1 MASHPAVTVGTLPP
15 ELLRQIFDA
24 VDHGAPSEYRLNE
37 QPEGDMLRNPDTPL
51 KNISLVSEQW
61 RAIVLP
67 MLFRNVVWALE
78 SCDQLVAQ
86 PREDSSSHSDPADE
100 IPILAFLRANDLA
113 RHVRSLTIIV
123 CRMVDLVDPP
133 EPRPG
138 ATGARNVSR
147 FGLWRQARF
156 RSPLVDAQAHYG
168 APANSAT
175 VYNGDNNWLWR
186 MLFSIMDPLRLSII
200 ASPQTLAR
208 LLSCMVFV
216 GDADFFSTEE
226 RLHILSLSRDSSSP
240 AAPQPSGPKAS
251 SQAAPPASHKCCA
264 EREYTPTALFTIRP
278 WTHLL
283 LNENSS
289 IRVYK
294 SYHYFDRRPPSILSS
309 LLGWEEAPHNVMMVP
324 PTITTFSYIAIFPL
338 ATQLSMMVY
347 RLPRIENLYL
357 QLVPRNDILLDK
369 IEMDHV
375 TASDLWLERNSCY
388 ELVMRNMLNP
398 VTAPFLNN
406 NNTNNN
412 NNNNDDDDDDDDG
425 GDDDEDIEWDDDHD
439 DDEDWH
445 DGHDIRDERP
455 GRTYNWQHLR
465 RFETGD
471 LADRDAW
478 LDAVDWVE
486 ESRSGWRVERG
497 GVFVKGP
504 APTKSAKDGP
514 LLV

>member
-1 MASHPAVTVGTLPP
+1 
-15 ELLRQIFDA
+15 
-24 VDHGAPSEYRLNE
+24 
-37 QPEGDMLRNPDTPL
+37 LRNPNSPL
-51 KNISLVSEQW
+51 KDISLVNQQW

-67 MLFRNVVWALE
+67 MLFRNVVWTLE

-86 PREDSSSHSDPADE
+86 PSEDSGSYSDPADK
-100 IPILAFLRANDLA
+100 IPVLAFLRANDLG
-113 RHVRSLTIIV
+113 RRVRSLTIIV
-123 CRMVDLVDPP
+123 YRKVVPVVPP

-147 FGLWRQARF
+147 WGNTAEWKQARF
-156 RSPLVDAQAHYG
+156 GNPFVDAQAHYG
-168 APANSAT
+168 TQTTTAT

-186 MLFSIMDPLRLSII
+186 MLFSVMDPMRLSII

-226 RLHILSLSRDSSSP
+226 RLHILSLSRDSSSTGS
-240 AAPQPSGPKAS
+240 PQPSEPKSS
-251 SQAAPPASHKCCA
+251 SQVAAPASHKCA
-264 EREYTPTALFTIRP
+264 TEREYIPTALLTIRP

-324 PTITTFSYIAIFPL
+324 STITTFSYIAIFPL
-338 ATQLSMMVY
+338 ATQFSMIVY

-369 IEMDHV
+369 TEMDHV
-375 TASDLWLERNSCY
+375 NASDLWLERNSCY
-388 ELVMRNMLNP
+388 ELVMRNMLKP
-398 VTAPFLNN
+398 ATAPSLNS

-412 NNNNDDDDDDDDG
+412 G
-425 GDDDEDIEWDDDHD
+425 GDDEDNEDDGDQ
-439 DDEDWH
+439 
-445 DGHDIRDERP
+445 DGHDENDAMDARP
-455 GRTYNWQHLR
+455 GRTYNWQHLCKL
-465 RFETGD
+465 ETGD
-471 LADRDAW
+471 LADREAW
-478 LDAVDWVE
+478 LDAVEWVE
-486 ESRSGWRVERG
+486 ESRSGWRVERD

-504 APTKSAKDGP
+504 VPTEFADDGP